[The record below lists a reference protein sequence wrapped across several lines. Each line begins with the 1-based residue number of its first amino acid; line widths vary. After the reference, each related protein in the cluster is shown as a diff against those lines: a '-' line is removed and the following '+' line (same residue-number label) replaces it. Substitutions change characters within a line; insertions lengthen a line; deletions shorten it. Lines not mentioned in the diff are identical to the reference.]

1 VNAQMFSYNRSWVRK
16 SGIEGNNKR
25 YSVCNVFFIVEV
37 STFSRGMQ
45 RTRLIS
51 FLRKD

>member
-1 VNAQMFSYNRSWVRK
+1 MPRCFCTIEAGLGRVGLKVITNGSRSAMF
-16 SGIEGNNKR
+16 
-25 YSVCNVFFIVEV
+25 FFIVEV

-45 RTRLIS
+45 RKRLIS